1 MALLHWGWSDGWRGD
16 LGLIRVAATP
26 TACCVL
32 CARTG
37 NVDFE
42 ETGTEGGC
50 RVCES
55 QLPSSAKH
63 ETHSEVASVHLG
75 LERAALEK
83 ALTTRVTSGAAE
95 RGGREII
102 EKVR

>member
-1 MALLHWGWSDGWRGD
+1 MC
-16 LGLIRVAATP
+16 
-26 TACCVL
+26 AC
-32 CARTG
+32 AG
-37 NVDFE
+37 NLDFE

-50 RVCES
+50 KVIQS
-55 QLPSSAKH
+55 LLPSSAKK
-63 ETHSEVASVHLG
+63 ETHSEVASLHLG

-102 EKVR
+102 EKVSCLLPVRIALQLERYSSCT

>member
-1 MALLHWGWSDGWRGD
+1 MGTSSRRHLY
-16 LGLIRVAATP
+16 
-26 TACCVL
+26 CML
-32 CARTG
+32 CAVCSRAG
-37 NVDFE
+37 NLDFE

-50 RVCES
+50 RVSES
-55 QLPSSAKH
+55 QLPSSAKR

-75 LERAALEK
+75 LERGALEK

-102 EKVR
+102 QKVC